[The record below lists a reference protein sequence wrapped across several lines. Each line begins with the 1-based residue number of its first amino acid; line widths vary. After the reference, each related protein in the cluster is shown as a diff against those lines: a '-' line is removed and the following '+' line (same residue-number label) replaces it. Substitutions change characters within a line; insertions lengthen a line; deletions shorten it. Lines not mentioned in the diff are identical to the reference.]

1 VFFFFLCSS
10 KRMIF
15 SFLMIFFLWFL
26 CVCVSSSFGCSIL
39 QLQASRVQS
48 SGILQTIFFK
58 QWTQTSIESR
68 WVYKGP
74 SRSE

>member
-1 VFFFFLCSS
+1 V
-10 KRMIF
+10 
-15 SFLMIFFLWFL
+15 
-26 CVCVSSSFGCSIL
+26 SSFGCSIL

-48 SGILQTIFFK
+48 SGILQTIFFE